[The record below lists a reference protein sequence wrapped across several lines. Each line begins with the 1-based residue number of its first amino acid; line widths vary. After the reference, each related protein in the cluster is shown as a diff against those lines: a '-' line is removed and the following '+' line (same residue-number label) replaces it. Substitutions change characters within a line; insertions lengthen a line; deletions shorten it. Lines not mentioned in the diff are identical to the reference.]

1 MNSYS
6 QASQDIFAI
15 YINQFKTN
23 GYFVDLGCNEP
34 FLGSNSATLEEMG
47 WTGILVDY
55 QQSLVDKCNSIR
67 KNKAICADLVKTN
80 ITDILIENNSPEIID
95 FLSMDLD
102 DEAALP
108 CIKNFNFNKY
118 KIKCMTFEHDEYLR
132 GNSMKN
138 ASREFLEQ
146 NGLVPVCK
154 DVTIFGGKSF
164 EDWYVNPELVSEE
177 IYKKIECQ
185 HVEHSDIIKK
195 IQ

>member
-34 FLGSNSATLEEMG
+34 FVGSNSATLEEMG

-80 ITDILIENNSPEIID
+80 ITDILIENNAPEIID
-95 FLSMDLD
+95 YLSMDLD

-108 CIKNFNFNKY
+108 CIKNFNFDKF

-132 GNSMKN
+132 GDGMKN
-138 ASREFLEQ
+138 ASREFLESK
-146 NGLVPVCK
+146 GLKPVCK
-154 DVTIFGGKSF
+154 DVTIFNGKSF

-177 IYKKIECQ
+177 IYKKIECER
-185 HVEHSDIIKK
+185 VEHSDIFKK
-195 IQ
+195 LQ